1 MLVMFVLLVT
11 SVTSMTVA
19 IMPIMPTVMFIVVSF
34 HLPTE
39 LALLLLVLAENVVAV
54 QLPVLPTNHF
64 FRSGCNELLA
74 LSSPL
79 TNGSVLV
86 IEPDQRRRFKSQVL
100 QFFHVVPGVDDL
112 KSFVIPLF
120 SSRPGHAHFFA
131 VIFVGIRVGGQNPT

>member
-11 SVTSMTVA
+11 PVTAMIVA
-19 IMPIMPTVMFIVVSF
+19 IMLMMPTVMFIVVSF

-39 LALLLLVLAENVVAV
+39 LALLLLVLAENVITV

-64 FRSGCNELLA
+64 FRSRCNELLA

-79 TNGSVLV
+79 PNGSVLV
-86 IEPDQRRRFKSQVL
+86 VEPDQRRWFESQVL
-100 QFFHVVPGVDDL
+100 QFFHVVPGVDHL
-112 KSFVIPLF
+112 KSFVILLF

-131 VIFVGIRVGGQNPT
+131 VIFVGIRVGGQHPT